1 MKAGIMIKTEKYEN
15 YFTIAEEFEGMKF
28 IIKLPTDWKLDE
40 ASLRNDEWNWPVK
53 LLEEIQGLIKT
64 GKIKAEEGSI
74 FEKESGEILGSGT
87 KFTGFILLKPALQG
101 LDSDSLQLIP
111 LYKEEISFA
120 RRLGWRRLRN
130 MFKYLT
136 PEELN
141 LISTDRYNI
150 ITDIDGIRNSF

>member
-1 MKAGIMIKTEKYEN
+1 MVKIERYE
-15 YFTIAEEFEGMKF
+15 THSTAVDEFEGMKF
-28 IIKLPTDWKLDE
+28 TINLPLDWKLDE
-40 ASLRNDEWNWPVK
+40 TSLKSSEWNWPVK
-53 LLEEIQGLIKT
+53 LLEEIQEFIKV
-64 GKIKAEEGSI
+64 GKIKVEEGGI
-74 FEKESGEILGSGT
+74 FEKEDGETLSYDT
-87 KFTGFILLKPALQG
+87 KLTGFILLKPVLQG
-101 LDSDSLQLIP
+101 SDKDSLQLIP

-150 ITDIDGIRNSF
+150 ITDIDGRRNSF

>member
-1 MKAGIMIKTEKYEN
+1 MIKTEKYEN
-15 YFTIAEEFEGMKF
+15 YFTIAEEFEGMRF
-28 IIKLPTDWKLDE
+28 IIKLPYDWKLDE
-40 ASLRNDEWNWPVK
+40 VSLRSDEWNWPVK

-74 FEKESGEILGSGT
+74 FEKESGEPLGSGT

-120 RRLGWRRLRN
+120 RRMDWRRLRN
-130 MFKYLT
+130 MFKHLT

-141 LISTDRYNI
+141 IISPDRYNI
-150 ITDIDGIRNSF
+150 ITDIDGRRNSF